1 MAASTRDR
9 IVAAARSAFATR
21 GVDGTAIT
29 DLEEAAGLAP
39 GSGGFYRYFKTKDEV
54 LLEVVRREID
64 RVLASRPTSLPPS
77 ADDLEAELT
86 DEFAQGLELLHS
98 LRTLMA
104 ILTRERGRIP
114 EVGAEVSE
122 RLLEDGLQEDAD
134 RLAASIGGGDGA
146 DADADV
152 EHLRAVRSVITSA
165 LVGYTLAADYFGTA
179 PGGITPDRF
188 AATLAALVASDA
200 RPR

>member
-21 GVDGTAIT
+21 GVDGTPIT

-64 RVLASRPTSLPPS
+64 RALATRPTAAPPHGE
-77 ADDLEAELT
+77 DLEAGLAA
-86 DEFAQGLELLHS
+86 EFAEGLEVLAS

-104 ILTRERGRIP
+104 ILTRERGRLP

-134 RLAASIGGGDGA
+134 RLAASIGTDGA
-146 DADADV
+146 PADL
-152 EHLRAVRSVITSA
+152 EHLRAVRSVTTSA
-165 LVGYTLAADYFGTA
+165 LVGYTLAVDYFGAA
-179 PGGITPDRF
+179 PGGVSPERF

-200 RPR
+200 RDR